1 MQEPI
6 PNFLFYFP
14 FFTLLNV
21 KEKMSTVLVTI
32 IVIWTLRFYVMYWK
46 STIIIITNHQ
56 QHSKSWKELSA
67 IEWRVIKQTLICA
80 VEKLTMFESMEL
92 QLEYMNW
99 LMSIS
104 ETQGLGY
111 KRFNYPTKNHLRAKA
126 ASSNVN
132 NVIKIKRCQFSLS
145 CSQWLNCLGT
155 REMRS
160 DISV

>member
-32 IVIWTLRFYVMYWK
+32 IVIWVVRFYVMYWK

-67 IEWRVIKQTLICA
+67 IEWRVINQTLICA
-80 VEKLTMFESMEL
+80 VEKLTIFESMEL
-92 QLEYMNW
+92 VAAWIHE
-99 LMSIS
+99 
-104 ETQGLGY
+104 LGD
-111 KRFNYPTKNHLRAKA
+111 
-126 ASSNVN
+126 VN
-132 NVIKIKRCQFSLS
+132 
-145 CSQWLNCLGT
+145 
-155 REMRS
+155 
-160 DISV
+160 

>member
-1 MQEPI
+1 
-6 PNFLFYFP
+6 
-14 FFTLLNV
+14 
-21 KEKMSTVLVTI
+21 
-32 IVIWTLRFYVMYWK
+32 MYWK

-111 KRFNYPTKNHLRAKA
+111 KRFNYPTK
-126 ASSNVN
+126 
-132 NVIKIKRCQFSLS
+132 I
-145 CSQWLNCLGT
+145 T
-155 REMRS
+155 Y
-160 DISV
+160 